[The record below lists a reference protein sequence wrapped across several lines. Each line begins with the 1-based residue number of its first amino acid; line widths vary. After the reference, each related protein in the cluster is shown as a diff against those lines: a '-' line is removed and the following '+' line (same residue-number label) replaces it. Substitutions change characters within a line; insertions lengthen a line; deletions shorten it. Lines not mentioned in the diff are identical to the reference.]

1 MQAPSAAGVSGHALD
16 RLRAYLDDH
25 VPVDEQAEAEPA
37 FAVLG
42 LVRQA
47 RNAQQ
52 HSAAAGRGLDALNAL
67 GVYGPPF
74 DWATAWDTLAAAAS
88 DALMDLRAVIA
99 RLQRRP

>member
-1 MQAPSAAGVSGHALD
+1 
-16 RLRAYLDDH
+16 LRAYLDDH
-25 VPVDEQAEAEPA
+25 LPADEQAEAESA

-52 HSAAAGRGLDALNAL
+52 HSAAAGRGLDALNEL
-67 GVYGPPF
+67 GVHGPPF
-74 DWATAWDTLAAAAS
+74 DWVTAWDTAAAAAE

-99 RLQRRP
+99 RLPRRA